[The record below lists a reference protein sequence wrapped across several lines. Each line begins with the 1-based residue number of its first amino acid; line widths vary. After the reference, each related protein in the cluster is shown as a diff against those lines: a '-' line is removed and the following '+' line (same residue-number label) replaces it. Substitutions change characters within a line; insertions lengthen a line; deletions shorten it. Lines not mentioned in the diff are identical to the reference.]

1 MNNHNFTED
10 KTVRN
15 YIRDLLFQNKWIFVP
30 SNQLVRKNSDPIV
43 ENKLKKALIK
53 INPEIKQVPSRADEV
68 IRRLREII
76 VNAKHRGIVRANEEF
91 FEWLRGEKTMPF
103 GENDEHVPVRLI
115 DFEDISNNEFIVT
128 MEYIMNSKD
137 SDKGTR
143 EDLVLLIN
151 GLPVSIGECKSPVN
165 SSVSWITGAKQILD
179 EYETRS
185 PELFVSNVFN
195 FATEGKEFKYG
206 TIKCPLDKWASWR
219 DFEGKYKSL
228 DNIQY
233 PIHEMFNHEVFLDLL
248 KNFIIF
254 TSDNDNRRI
263 KVICRSQQYDATNKI
278 VERVKGGKI
287 KKGLIWHFQGSGKS
301 LLMLF
306 AAMKLRMHKDL
317 KNPTVLVVVD
327 RKDLDSQITGTFTAA
342 DIPNM
347 KAAKSIKSLEQE
359 LKNDSR
365 KIIITTIFRFKD
377 VKETLN
383 ERENIIVL
391 VDEAHRTQEGNLGI
405 LMRKALPNASFF
417 GLTGT
422 PINKRERNT
431 FATFGCEEDKEGYIS
446 KYSFEDSIRDDATKP
461 LTFEPRL
468 VNLHLDKEKMKKEFD
483 ELTDSLSDLEKKEL
497 TKRAG
502 SIATFIKSD
511 ERIKTVCEDIA
522 SHYKNVVEPQGFKA
536 MVVCYDRDCCIKYK
550 EHLDRLLGEEASTI
564 VMTVEKSDDKEYL
577 QYDRKE
583 DEEKR
588 LIDDHYKKV
597 NDPLKILIVTA
608 KLLTGFDAP
617 IAQTMYLDKPL
628 KEHTLLQA
636 ICRVNRVYKHKE
648 FGLIVD
654 YIGVFDE
661 VSKALNFDSESMQ
674 KVIENIDEYVKEFPV
689 ILKKCLSYFEGI
701 DRTVE
706 GYEGLI
712 AAQNCLYNDEIRDAF
727 GRNYSYLSKLWEAI
741 SPNPIL
747 EDCIEDYRWL
757 TDIYRSIRPSSNV
770 GSLIWHRLGAKT
782 MEIINRNI
790 HAVNI
795 YDDLDKIVLDPALI
809 SEIMAINN
817 PVEVKKI
824 ELDITKRIRRNIEDG
839 QLQFKELADKL
850 EELKIKYES
859 NFMYSVEF
867 LKELIELAKEVIKRE
882 KQSVKDEEDIY
893 AVKTGKAAL
902 TELFKEVKGERPNI
916 IVENIV
922 NDIDSKIVNEVQLF
936 TGWQESSKGIRDVKI
951 AILKVFS
958 KYKLQGDKELIEKT
972 YGYIAEYY

>member
-1 MNNHNFTED
+1 MSRSKYTED
-10 KTVRN
+10 KTVRD
-15 YIRDLLFQNKWIFVP
+15 YIRDLLVNNNWNFIP
-30 SNQLVRKNSDPIV
+30 STQLIRKNNDPIV
-43 ENKLKKALIK
+43 EPKLREALIR
-53 INPEIKQVPSRADEV
+53 INPEINKVPSRADEV

-76 VNAKHRGIVRANEEF
+76 VNAKYRGIVRANEEF

-115 DFEDISNNEFIVT
+115 DFDDISNNEFIVT
-128 MEYIMNSKD
+128 MEYMMNSKD

-179 EYETRS
+179 DYENNA
-185 PELFVSNVFN
+185 PQLFVSNVFN
-195 FATEGKEFKYG
+195 FASEGKEFKYG

-219 DFEGKYKSL
+219 DFEGRYKSL

-263 KVICRSQQYDATNKI
+263 KVICRSQQYDATNKM
-278 VERVKGGKI
+278 VERVKEGKI

-327 RKDLDSQITGTFTAA
+327 RKDLDTQITGTFTAA

-347 KAAKSIKSLEQE
+347 KTAKSIKSLEEE
-359 LKNDSR
+359 LRNDSR

-383 ERENIIVL
+383 QRENIIVL

-405 LMRKALPNASFF
+405 LMRKALPNAFFF

-431 FATFGCEEDKEGYIS
+431 FATFGCEEDKDGYIS

-461 LTFEPRL
+461 LRFEPRL
-468 VNLHLDKEKMKKEFD
+468 VKEHIDKENMSKEFD
-483 ELTDSLSDLEKKEL
+483 ELTGDLSDLEKKEL
-497 TKRAG
+497 ITRAG
-502 SIATFIKSD
+502 GISSIIKS
-511 ERIKTVCEDIA
+511 EKRIKTVCKDIA
-522 SHYKNVVEPQGFKA
+522 YHYKNVVEPQKFKA
-536 MVVCYDRDCCIKYK
+536 MVVCYDRECCVKYK
-550 EHLDRLLGEEASTI
+550 EHLDELLGKEASTI
-564 VMTVEKSDDKEYL
+564 VMTVKKGEGKEYE
-577 QYDRKE
+577 QYDRGE

-588 LIDDHYKKV
+588 LIENHYKKV
-597 NDPLKILIVTA
+597 DDPLKILIVTA

-661 VSKALNFDSESMQ
+661 VSKALSFDSESMQ
-674 KVIENIDEYVKEFPV
+674 KVIENIEGYVKEFPI

-701 DRTVE
+701 DRDAD
-706 GYEGLI
+706 GYDGLI
-712 AAQNCLYNDEIRDAF
+712 AAQNCLYNDDIRDQF
-727 GRNYSYLSKLWEAI
+727 GKFYSHLSKLWEAI
-741 SPNPIL
+741 SPHEIL
-747 EDCIEDYRWL
+747 EDHIDDYRWL
-757 TDIYRSIRPSSNV
+757 TDVYRSIRPSDNI

-795 YDDLDKIVLDPALI
+795 YDDLDKIVLDPTLI
-809 SEIMAINN
+809 SEIMSINN

-824 ELDITKRIRRNIEDG
+824 ELDVTKRIRKNIEEG

-850 EELKIKYES
+850 EELKAKYES
-859 NFMYSVEF
+859 NFMQSVEF

-882 KQSVKDEEDIY
+882 KQTVNDEEELY

-902 TELFKEVKGERPNI
+902 TELFDEVKGERPNI

-922 NDIDSKIVNEVQLF
+922 NDIDNKIVNEVKLF
-936 TGWQESSKGIRDVKI
+936 TGWQESSKGQREVRL
-951 AILKVFS
+951 AILKVFAQ
-958 KYKLQGDKELIEKT
+958 YKLQGDKELVEKT

>member
-1 MNNHNFTED
+1 MSKWNFTED
-10 KTVRN
+10 KTVRD
-15 YIRDLLFQNKWIFVP
+15 YIRDLLVQNKWTFVP
-30 SNQLVRKNSDPIV
+30 TNQLIRKNNDPIV
-43 ENKLKKALIK
+43 ETKLKEALIR
-53 INPEIKQVPSRADEV
+53 INPEIKQATSRADEV

-115 DFEDISNNEFIVT
+115 DFDDISNNEFIVT

-179 EYETRS
+179 DYETRA

-219 DFEGKYKSL
+219 DFEGRYKSL

-233 PIHEMFNHEVFLDLL
+233 PIHEMFNHKVFLDLL

-263 KVICRSQQYDATNKI
+263 KVICRSQQYDATNKM
-278 VERVKGGKI
+278 VERVKAGKI

-327 RKDLDSQITGTFTAA
+327 RKDLDTQITGTFTAA

-347 KAAKSIKSLEQE
+347 KTAKSIKLLEEE

-377 VKETLN
+377 IRETLN

-431 FATFGCEEDKEGYIS
+431 FATFGCEEDKDGYIS
-446 KYSFEDSIRDDATKP
+446 KYSFEDSIRDGATKP

-468 VNLHLDKEKMKKEFD
+468 VNLHLDKEKMKKEFE

-522 SHYKNVVEPQGFKA
+522 YHYKNVVEPQKFKA
-536 MVVCYDRDCCIKYK
+536 MVVCYDRECCIKYK
-550 EHLDRLLGEEASTI
+550 EHLDKLLGKEASTI
-564 VMTVEKSDDKEYL
+564 VMTVKKGEGQEYE
-577 QYDRKE
+577 QYDRGE

-588 LIDDHYKKV
+588 LIEEHYKKV
-597 NDPLKILIVTA
+597 DDSLKILIVTA

-661 VSKALNFDSESMQ
+661 VSKALNFDRESMQ
-674 KVIENIDEYVKEFPV
+674 KVIENIDGYVREFPI
-689 ILKKCLSYFEGI
+689 ILKKCLSYFKGI
-701 DRTVE
+701 DRTTE

-712 AAQNCLYNDEIRDAF
+712 TAQNCLYNDEIRDAF
-727 GRNYSYLSKLWEAI
+727 GRYYSHLSKLWEAI
-741 SPNPIL
+741 SPHPIL
-747 EDCIEDYRWL
+747 EDCIDDYRWL
-757 TDIYRSIRPSSNV
+757 TDVYRSIRPSDNT
-770 GSLIWHRLGAKT
+770 GSLVWHRLGAKT

-795 YDDLDKIVLDPALI
+795 YDDLDKIVLDPTLI
-809 SEIMAINN
+809 SEIMTIKNH
-817 PVEVKKI
+817 VEVKKI
-824 ELDITKRIRRNIEDG
+824 ELDVAKRIRKNIEGG

-850 EELKIKYES
+850 EKLKVKYES
-859 NFMYSVEF
+859 NFMQSVEF
-867 LKELIELAKEVIKRE
+867 LKELIDLAKEVIKRE
-882 KQSVKDEEDIY
+882 KESVSDEEDIY
-893 AVKTGKAAL
+893 SVKTGKAAL
-902 TELFKEVKGERPNI
+902 TELFNEVKDERPNI

-922 NDIDSKIVNEVQLF
+922 NDIDNKIVNEVQLF
-936 TGWQESSKGIRDVKI
+936 TGWQESSKGQREVK
-951 AILKVFS
+951 ASILKVFA

-972 YGYIAEYY
+972 YNYVAEYY